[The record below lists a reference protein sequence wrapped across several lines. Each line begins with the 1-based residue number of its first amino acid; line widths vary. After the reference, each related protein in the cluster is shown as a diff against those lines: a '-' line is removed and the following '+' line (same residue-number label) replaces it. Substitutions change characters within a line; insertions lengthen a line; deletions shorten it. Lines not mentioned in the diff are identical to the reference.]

1 MKYDKPEI
9 VVWSSAVQAIQ
20 NMQKNS
26 PINLET
32 DKDPTVFAAYE
43 ADE

>member
-1 MKYDKPEI
+1 MKYEKPEI
-9 VVWSSAVQAIQ
+9 AVCTSAMDAVQ
-20 NMQKNS
+20 NHQKNS

-32 DKDPTVFAAYE
+32 DKDPTVFSAYE